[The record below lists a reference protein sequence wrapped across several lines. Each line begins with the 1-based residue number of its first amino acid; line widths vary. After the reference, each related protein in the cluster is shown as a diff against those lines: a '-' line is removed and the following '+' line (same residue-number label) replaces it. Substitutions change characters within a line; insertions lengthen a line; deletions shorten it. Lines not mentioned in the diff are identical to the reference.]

1 MIELGLTSF
10 FKSQVTSE
18 EYASGCLVRVVQVH
32 RSRAVVSD
40 GIKEQSIALGSGWF
54 DKPVEERPTV
64 GDWVLLDPTR
74 ERVERLL
81 KRKSVVQR
89 VVPGTK
95 SDTQLIAANID
106 TLFIVTSCN
115 EEFNLSRLERY
126 LSLAVEAQVTPV
138 VIFTKK
144 DLVDDSNYFLE
155 QIKAVDD
162 TLAVEVIDARDS
174 ATLDCMRPWITEG
187 ATIAIVG
194 SSGVGKSTLVNTLSG
209 FDAAKTGGVRE
220 QDKKG
225 RHTTT
230 HRELYRLPGGGMII
244 DVPGMREL
252 KVGRFDKSA
261 SEIFPDI
268 EALAEGCKFSDCS
281 HEREL
286 HCNVMSAIRAG
297 NLDARR
303 FNSYKKLLL
312 EQQIFAEASS
322 STKSRAK
329 SRVREV
335 GGRDKSRKK
344 ALNKNK

>member
-1 MIELGLTSF
+1 MFELGLTSF
-10 FKSQVTSE
+10 FKAQVTSE
-18 EYASGCLVRVVQVH
+18 ELASGCLVRVVQVH
-32 RSRAVVSD
+32 RSRVVVSN
-40 GIKEQSIALGSGWF
+40 GSEEQSIVLGSGWF
-54 DKPVEERPTV
+54 EFPVEQRPTV
-64 GDWVLLDPTR
+64 GDWVLLDITK

-81 KRKSVVQR
+81 NRKSVVQR
-89 VVPGTK
+89 VVPGTQ
-95 SDTQLIAANID
+95 SDIQLIAANID

-126 LSLAVEAQVTPV
+126 LSLALEAQVTPV
-138 VIFTKK
+138 VIFTKM
-144 DLVDDSNYFLE
+144 DLVDDPNHFLE
-155 QIKAVDD
+155 RVKEVDD
-162 TLAVEVIDARDS
+162 ELAVEVIDARDS
-174 ATLDCMRPWITEG
+174 AALECMRPWITEG
-187 ATIAIVG
+187 STIAIVG

-209 FDAAKTGGVRE
+209 FDAAKTGTIRE

-261 SEIFPDI
+261 AEAFPDI
-268 EALAEGCKFSDCS
+268 EALAIGCKFSNCS

-312 EQQIFAEASS
+312 EQQFFTQASS
-322 STKSRAK
+322 SKSRAK
-329 SRVREV
+329 SSI
-335 GGRDKSRKK
+335 RDAGNGEKSRKK
-344 ALNKNK
+344 QQNKK